1 MIAKGII
8 LREIGVL
15 SRTITAVIEIDAF
28 DLVFRECER
37 FINAYL
43 I

>member
-1 MIAKGII
+1 MIAEGII

-28 DLVFRECER
+28 DLVFGSARG
-37 FINAYL
+37 L
-43 I
+43 SMLT